1 MADITDATELTE
13 SEESDLRVALR
24 MIGEEAGRADAPP
37 GPVPHR
43 PVRWRRRATVGGV
56 LATAAALAIGVL
68 TIGVL
73 TFVSTD
79 GRSATSAGGAD
90 GQGLTGVETV
100 ACARFAVEGEVVAVR
115 DASRPHQ
122 VVVTLAVWDWIKP
135 ARGAKEVE
143 INTVDPEW
151 LEDKPFRAGE
161 HLVLVDMGR
170 PDGEVLA
177 DRGAHVKMVREL
189 FKRELPKA
197 AKTECPAFW
206 RDQDA
211 GSTTPPDS

>member
-24 MIGEEAGRADAPP
+24 MIGEEAGRADTPP
-37 GPVPHR
+37 GPVPR
-43 PVRWRRRATVGGV
+43 PVRWRRRATARGV

-68 TIGVL
+68 TIGLL

-90 GQGLTGVETV
+90 GQGLTGVEEV

-122 VVVTLAVWDWIKP
+122 VVVTLAVWDWLKP
-135 ARGAKEVE
+135 AQGAKEVE

-151 LEDKPFRAGE
+151 LEDKPFRTGE

-177 DRGAHVKMVREL
+177 DRGTHVKMVREL